1 MYPVFLNLTGRRV
14 LLVGGGQ
21 VAAGKLAGL
30 LADGALVTVVAPEV
44 RPELHQP
51 GVAINQRP
59 FVPADLDDVWY
70 VVAAAPPAINKD
82 VLDAAEHRHV
92 FVNAVDD
99 PAHASAYAGSVVRR
113 AGVTI
118 AFSTDGRAPALAGL
132 LREALDAWLPAD
144 LDTWMVASVTWSP
157 DGRRLATRRAASGS
171 EVGCQW
177 KSGDPCCSRRSTDS
191 MRTRPGI
198 NSQFPT
204 PNSQVGCDVEFG
216 RWVLGVGSSS
226 WR

>member
-1 MYPVFLNLTGRRV
+1 MYPVFLKLTGRRV

-44 RPELHQP
+44 RSELHQP
-51 GVAINQRP
+51 GVTIAQRP
-59 FVPADLDDVWY
+59 FAPADLDDVWY
-70 VVAAAPPAINKD
+70 VVAAAPPAINKA
-82 VLDAAEHRHV
+82 VLDAAEHRQV

-144 LDTWMVASVTWSP
+144 LDAWMVAS
-157 DGRRLATRRAASGS
+157 DAARREWKRSRVPMEERRPMLLETLNRLYEQKEHSQIPTS
-171 EVGCQW
+171 
-177 KSGDPCCSRRSTDS
+177 
-191 MRTRPGI
+191 
-198 NSQFPT
+198 NSQLPR
-204 PNSQVGCDVEFG
+204 GM
-216 RWVLGVGSSS
+216 
-226 WR
+226 

>member
-1 MYPVFLNLTGRRV
+1 MYPVFLKLSGRRV
-14 LLVGGGQ
+14 LLVGGGR

-30 LADGALVTVVAPEV
+30 LADGAQVTVVAPDI

-51 GVAINQRP
+51 EVRLVRRAFEP
-59 FVPADLDDVWY
+59 VDLDDVWY
-70 VVAAAPPAINKD
+70 VVAAAPHAVNEQ
-82 VLDAAEHRHV
+82 VLAAAEHRRV

-144 LDTWMVASVTWSP
+144 LEIWM
-157 DGRRLATRRAASGS
+157 AASDEARREWKRDGVPM
-171 EVGCQW
+171 EERRPMLLETLNRLYEEKACQ
-177 KSGDPCCSRRSTDS
+177 
-191 MRTRPGI
+191 
-198 NSQFPT
+198 
-204 PNSQVGCDVEFG
+204 
-216 RWVLGVGSSS
+216 
-226 WR
+226 

>member
-1 MYPVFLNLTGRRV
+1 MYPVFLKLTGRRV

-30 LADGALVTVVAPEV
+30 QADGALVTVVAPEV

-51 GVAINQRP
+51 GVTINRRP

-82 VLDAAEHRHV
+82 VLNAAEHRHV

-144 LDTWMVASVTWSP
+144 LDTWM
-157 DGRRLATRRAASGS
+157 AASDVARR
-171 EVGCQW
+171 EW
-177 KSGDPCCSRRSTDS
+177 KRSRVPMEER
-191 MRTRPGI
+191 RPMLLEMLNRLYEEKESRQI
-198 NSQFPT
+198 ATSNSQQPR
-204 PNSQVGCDVEFG
+204 GM
-216 RWVLGVGSSS
+216 
-226 WR
+226 